1 MPSLTLDLI
10 VRPAHG
16 WRRIRS
22 AEPASHPWPAP
33 LLGAA
38 GVALWS
44 VLAAGVGTALAANPL
59 RSATIGDVTVALLL
73 ATAGYVGAVACGVQL
88 ASRWLE
94 KDDGRRPSVARFAA
108 WAVLPVTASGVAGAL
123 PWKEVWWIAVAAGC
137 ALTGWSATLGAR
149 RYLGLTGSRAHRT
162 AAIVAALASL
172 PPLAATSL
180 RTVATGGG

>member
-1 MPSLTLDLI
+1 MSSPTLDLI

-22 AEPASHPWPAP
+22 AEPEPWPAP
-33 LLGAA
+33 LLGAG

-44 VLAAGVGTALAANPL
+44 VLAAAVGTALATDGA
-59 RSATIGDVTVALLL
+59 SVVGDVTVALLL

-88 ASRWLE
+88 AARWLE
-94 KDDGRRPSVARFAA
+94 KDHGRRPRVARFAA

-123 PWKEVWWIAVAAGC
+123 PWKEVWWIAAAVGC

-149 RYLGLTGSRAHRT
+149 RYLEWTGSRAHRT

-172 PPLAATSL
+172 PPLAATAV
-180 RTVATGGG
+180 RAAATGGG